1 MVWSTASSRRVAGR
15 SGTRALRDEGP
26 RHLLRSRGDGSR
38 HHQGPHGGFETVI
51 SEFTFTV
58 GGRFPTHGGVGAGE
72 FKGSRF
78 SGTFEFTPTQGD
90 CITAPVT
97 KAKVF
102 GEGILH
108 G

>member
-1 MVWSTASSRRVAGR
+1 
-15 SGTRALRDEGP
+15 
-26 RHLLRSRGDGSR
+26 
-38 HHQGPHGGFETVI
+38 
-51 SEFTFTV
+51 V